1 MPMVKMALHSLNA
14 DCTVNISEHWILNP
28 LRMNQII
35 ATHKNTDFDALASL
49 VAAGLLYPNALPVLP
64 RQVNPNVKSFL
75 SIHKDLFDFPRI
87 DQVDLSD
94 IDRLIVVDANSWCR
108 LERMDKLRECENLS
122 VELWDHHPGEG
133 DLSPV
138 FKCCKATGANITLM
152 THALKQ
158 KRIEL
163 SPISATLFLIGLY
176 EDTGNLTFSSCR
188 PEDAYTAGYLLEH
201 SADLALAKRFL
212 SPAYGRKQ
220 KEVLFELLKKIDR
233 RKVNGY
239 RIGIGKITIQGHVQN
254 LAMVVHMFIDI
265 ANLDAAFGLFD
276 NQDHSKCMV
285 IGRSVAETLDIGAM
299 MRTLGGGGHSAAGSA
314 VLKGVNPDAI
324 EEMILNLIEGNQQSS
339 IQVSDLMSFP
349 VISIASGATMREA
362 AQKLRDSGC
371 TGLPVM
377 DDGCLIGILSRRD
390 FKRIRNERRLNSPVK
405 AFMSTNVKT
414 IGPGESPVTA
424 AQFMVKH
431 DIGRLPVIQDGRVI
445 GIVTRSDA
453 MRYFYDLLPD

>member
-1 MPMVKMALHSLNA
+1 
-14 DCTVNISEHWILNP
+14 
-28 LRMNQII
+28 MNQII

-49 VAAGLLYPNALPVLP
+49 VAADLLYQDALPVLP
-64 RQVNPNVKSFL
+64 RQINPNVKSFL

-87 DQVDLSD
+87 DQVDLSG
-94 IDRLIVVDANSWCR
+94 IDRLIVVDANAWSR
-108 LERMDKLRECENLS
+108 LDRMDKLRESDHLS
-122 VELWDHHPGEG
+122 VELWDHHPGDG

-138 FKCCKATGANITLM
+138 FKCCKPTGANITLM
-152 THALKQ
+152 MRALKQ
-158 KRIEL
+158 RRIEF
-163 SPISATLFLIGLY
+163 SPIVSTLFLIGLY
-176 EDTGNLTFSSCR
+176 EDTGNLTFSSCCS
-188 PEDAYTAGYLLEH
+188 EDAYTAGYLLEH
-201 SADLALAKRFL
+201 GADLAMAKRFL

-220 KEVLFELLKKIDR
+220 KEVLFELLKKIER

-239 RIGIGKITIQGHVQN
+239 RIGIGKVTIQGHVQN

-285 IGRSVAETLDIGAM
+285 IGRSAAETLDIGAL
-299 MRTLGGGGHSAAGSA
+299 MRSMGGGGHSAAGSA
-314 VLKGVNPDAI
+314 VLKGVNPDAV
-324 EEMILNLIEGNQQSS
+324 EEMILSLIQGNQQTS
-339 IQVSDLMSFP
+339 VRVGDLMSFP
-349 VISIASGATMREA
+349 VISTASGATMREA

-377 DDGCLIGILSRRD
+377 DDGRLIGILSRRD
-390 FKRIRNERRLNSPVK
+390 FKRVRNERQLRSPVK
-405 AFMSTNVKT
+405 AFMSTKVKT
-414 IGPGESPVTA
+414 IGAEESPVTA

>member
-1 MPMVKMALHSLNA
+1 
-14 DCTVNISEHWILNP
+14 
-28 LRMNQII
+28 MNQII

-49 VAAGLLYPNALPVLP
+49 VAADLLYQDALPVLP
-64 RQVNPNVKSFL
+64 RQINPNVKSFL
-75 SIHKDLFDFPRI
+75 SIHKDLFDFPRV
-87 DQVDLSD
+87 DQVDLD
-94 IDRLIVVDANSWCR
+94 GINRLIVVDANAWSR
-108 LERMDKLRECENLS
+108 LDRMEKLRESDQLS
-122 VELWDHHPGEG
+122 VELWDHHPGDG

-152 THALKQ
+152 TRALKQ
-158 KRIEL
+158 RRIGF
-163 SPISATLFLIGLY
+163 SPIVATLFLIGLY
-176 EDTGNLTFSSCR
+176 EDTGNLTFSSCCS
-188 PEDAYTAGYLLEH
+188 EDAYTAGYLLEH
-201 SADLALAKRFL
+201 GADLAMAKRFL

-233 RKVNGY
+233 RKVNGH
-239 RIGIGKITIQGHVQN
+239 RIGIGKVTIQGHVQN

-276 NQDHSKCMV
+276 NQDRSKCMV
-285 IGRSVAETLDIGAM
+285 IGRSVADTLDIGAM
-299 MRTLGGGGHSAAGSA
+299 MRSMGGGGHPAAGSA
-314 VLKGVNPDAI
+314 VFKGVNPDAI
-324 EEMILNLIEGNQQSS
+324 EEMILNLIQGNQQTS
-339 IQVSDLMSFP
+339 VRVGDLMSFP

-362 AQKLRDSGC
+362 GQKLRDYGC

-377 DDGCLIGILSRRD
+377 DDGALIGILSRRD
-390 FKRIRNERRLNSPVK
+390 FKRVRNERQLRSPVR

-414 IGPGESPVTA
+414 IGPGESPMSA

>member
-1 MPMVKMALHSLNA
+1 
-14 DCTVNISEHWILNP
+14 
-28 LRMNQII
+28 MNQII

-49 VAAGLLYPNALPVLP
+49 VAADLLYQDALPVLP
-64 RQVNPNVKSFL
+64 RQINPNVKSFL

-87 DQVDLSD
+87 DQVDLSG
-94 IDRLIVVDANSWCR
+94 IDRLIVVDANAWSR
-108 LERMDKLRECENLS
+108 LDRMDKLRESDHLS
-122 VELWDHHPGEG
+122 VELWDHHPGDG

-138 FKCCKATGANITLM
+138 FKCCKPTGANITLM
-152 THALKQ
+152 MRALKQ
-158 KRIEL
+158 RRIEF
-163 SPISATLFLIGLY
+163 SPIVSTLFLIGLY
-176 EDTGNLTFSSCR
+176 EDTGNLTFSSCCS
-188 PEDAYTAGYLLEH
+188 EDAYTAGYLLEH
-201 SADLALAKRFL
+201 GADLAMAKRFL

-220 KEVLFELLKKIDR
+220 KEVLFELLKKIER

-239 RIGIGKITIQGHVQN
+239 RIGIGKVTIQGHVQN

-265 ANLDAAFGLFD
+265 ANLDAAFGLFG
-276 NQDHSKCMV
+276 NRDHSKCMV
-285 IGRSVAETLDIGAM
+285 IGRSAAETLDIGAL
-299 MRTLGGGGHSAAGSA
+299 MRSMGGGGHSAAGSA
-314 VLKGVNPDAI
+314 VLKGVNPDAV
-324 EEMILNLIEGNQQSS
+324 EEMILNLIQGNQQTS
-339 IQVSDLMSFP
+339 VRVGDLMSFP

-377 DDGCLIGILSRRD
+377 DDGRLIGILSRRD
-390 FKRIRNERRLNSPVK
+390 FKRVRNERQLRSPVK
-405 AFMSTNVKT
+405 AFMSTKVKT
-414 IGPGESPVTA
+414 IGAEESPVTA